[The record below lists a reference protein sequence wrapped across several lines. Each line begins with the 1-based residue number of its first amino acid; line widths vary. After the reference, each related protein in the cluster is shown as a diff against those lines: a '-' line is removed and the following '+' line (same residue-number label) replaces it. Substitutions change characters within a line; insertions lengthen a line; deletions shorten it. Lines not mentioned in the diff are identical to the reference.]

1 MGTPGRAPAADKALG
16 PLKVPVFRLLWVATI
31 LGNVGTFVRD
41 VASAWL
47 ATDLGGGA
55 VAVAAVQAAATL
67 PICLLAIPAGVLSDT
82 LDRRRLLMAVQLFL
96 ALVTLA
102 LLGLAWRR
110 DLGLTSL
117 VALSFLG
124 GAGAALMAP
133 AWQAIVPE
141 LVGRPLLREA
151 VALNSLA
158 LNVSRS
164 IGPALGGLLV
174 AVAGAVAAYG
184 VHVLSSLAVLV
195 ALQRWRR
202 AAPEQPLGS
211 EPFGS
216 ALAAGLRFAL
226 ASPGLRRLLGLAGLY
241 FGLASAIWTLLP
253 LLVRERWHGG
263 AGLYGLLLGA
273 VGVGAVC
280 CALLMPRL
288 RARLGANGLLLA
300 AMALTG
306 ATVVGLSVAPT
317 AALAAP
323 LLWLLGWGWIA
334 VLTTLSSGTQAEL
347 PDWVRGRGL
356 ALYLTVFNGALAL
369 GSLAW
374 GAAAHGHSPASVLAW
389 SGAAL
394 LLATG
399 GLWRLGPLPASDADL
414 APAAPWPEPAVA
426 DPTAIPAGP
435 VLVQVEYRVQPA
447 ERAAFLQALAALG
460 RSRRQ
465 SGAFRWGVAEDSAAP
480 GTVLEWFLVPSWD
493 EHRRQHHRRTQED
506 ARLQSQVH
514 RFHQGEE
521 PPRVRHYLNLM
532 D

>member
-1 MGTPGRAPAADKALG
+1 MGTPGRGPAAGNALG

-96 ALVTLA
+96 AVVTLA
-102 LLGLAWRR
+102 LLGLAWRQ

-226 ASPGLRRLLGLAGLY
+226 ASPGCGACWGWPACTSAWPAPSGPCCRCWC
-241 FGLASAIWTLLP
+241 ASA
-253 LLVRERWHGG
+253 G
-263 AGLYGLLLGA
+263 
-273 VGVGAVC
+273 
-280 CALLMPRL
+280 
-288 RARLGANGLLLA
+288 
-300 AMALTG
+300 
-306 ATVVGLSVAPT
+306 T
-317 AALAAP
+317 AA
-323 LLWLLGWGWIA
+323 
-334 VLTTLSSGTQAEL
+334 
-347 PDWVRGRGL
+347 
-356 ALYLTVFNGALAL
+356 
-369 GSLAW
+369 
-374 GAAAHGHSPASVLAW
+374 PASTACCWARWAW
-389 SGAAL
+389 
-394 LLATG
+394 
-399 GLWRLGPLPASDADL
+399 
-414 APAAPWPEPAVA
+414 AP
-426 DPTAIPAGP
+426 
-435 VLVQVEYRVQPA
+435 
-447 ERAAFLQALAALG
+447 
-460 RSRRQ
+460 
-465 SGAFRWGVAEDSAAP
+465 SAAP
-480 GTVLEWFLVPSWD
+480 C
-493 EHRRQHHRRTQED
+493 
-506 ARLQSQVH
+506 
-514 RFHQGEE
+514 
-521 PPRVRHYLNLM
+521 
-532 D
+532 